1 VVRWEYA
8 SEERLAKRNAAYRTL
23 VDGPNAEEIAFEA
36 VAELRPR
43 RILEVGCGTGEFAE
57 RMKNELDP
65 EQLIAIDFSPRMV
78 ELTAARGVDAR
89 LGDVRALA
97 FDDSS
102 FDCVLAGWV
111 LYHVA
116 ELEQAILECRRVL
129 RPGGTLVAA
138 TLGMDNLHDLWEML
152 GDSWRDELSFC
163 RENGLEVLA
172 PYFEHVELRD
182 AQAVAVFPDSE
193 AMRSVV
199 AVTITHA
206 HLADRVPPFSEPFR
220 ARYSHAVFVARKAG

>member
-1 VVRWEYA
+1 MTWEYA

-36 VAELRPR
+36 VAEVQPQRV
-43 RILEVGCGTGEFAE
+43 LEVGSGIGEFAE
-57 RMKNELDP
+57 RVKNELGP
-65 EQLIAIDFSPRMV
+65 EQLIAIDLSPRMV
-78 ELTAARGVDAR
+78 ELSAARGLDVR
-89 LGDVRALA
+89 VGDVQALD
-97 FDDSS
+97 FDDAS
-102 FDCVLAGWV
+102 FDCVVAGWV

-116 ELEQAILECRRVL
+116 ELERAILECRRVL

-152 GDSWRDELSFC
+152 GDSSRDQLSFC
-163 RENGLEVLA
+163 RENGIEVLT
-172 PYFEHVELRD
+172 PYFEHVEMRD

-220 ARYSHAVFVARKAG
+220 ARYSHAVFVARKEG